1 MPCRVSL
8 TLFRRGLRT
17 AAASMGVS
25 VRVLSGE
32 ESGRMGEN
40 SLLSSSSPESYVSLL
55 VFAALRDIL
64 ECKLCASASIGI
76 SNLNVSSS
84 SMTSGLSMSS
94 SYCTEGDLRCRRK
107 SSVSFL
113 SNFSLPSSRLLIQY
127 ILILS
132 LGIVPQSNDELVI
145 VMRGKSGVISF
156 RNVRNPSFI

>member
-1 MPCRVSL
+1 
-8 TLFRRGLRT
+8 
-17 AAASMGVS
+17 MGVS

-32 ESGRMGEN
+32 ESGRKGGN
-40 SLLSSSSPESYVSLL
+40 LSSSSSSPESCISLPA
-55 VFAALRDIL
+55 FAALRDIL

-107 SSVSFL
+107 SSVSLL
-113 SNFSLPSSRLLIQY
+113 SNVSLPSSRLLTQY
-127 ILILS
+127 ILIFW
-132 LGIVPQSNDELVI
+132 LGIVSQSNDELVI
-145 VMRGKSGVISF
+145 IMRGKSGVISF